1 LAVYNPDKSPEQAE
15 YMNPSNE
22 EAYILDTNDD
32 VIVNGCNYRIVSYST
47 PESMNDLEIEYSSSA
62 LRDNIIN
69 IVGEDGLI
77 LYERARAEKVIRS

>member
-1 LAVYNPDKSPEQAE
+1 
-15 YMNPSNE
+15 
-22 EAYILDTNDD
+22 
-32 VIVNGCNYRIVSYST
+32 
-47 PESMNDLEIEYSSSA
+47 MNDLEIEYSSSA